1 MARRTSREAAYD
13 ARRAPDPAA
22 EARRRANAEAQRPPE
37 NVSQGIYEKTIL
49 PGQVRAVEEQIGA
62 MERASST
69 EQAAASARARDIS
82 RGLKGTAPTGFEDIL
97 RGSITQEAGEALGYE
112 SALRGAKAQKEVQD
126 PARMAPIVAQR
137 EKELLKIE
145 EEIADQETAGSAIAT
160 ISTTAGG
167 VMLAGASIAAIE
179 AAGAG
184 AAGGAAAGAGAAGAG
199 AAGGAA
205 AGAGAAGAAT
215 AAASPAAGPAAG
227 IVAVIGAVI
236 AITGAIIGAATAG
249 SARESRRGRQKSAKD
264 KYDPSKVKEVSFET
278 ALGSAQRGAGGYVGT
293 QFTGGSGVGA
303 GVQSRLGNIGG
314 MAAGQATQAEPWM
327 QFTGVN

>member
-13 ARRAPDPAA
+13 VRRAPDPAA
-22 EARRRANAEAQRPPE
+22 EARRRASAEAQRPPE

-179 AAGAG
+179 AAGA
-184 AAGGAAAGAGAAGAG
+184 
-199 AAGGAA
+199 
-205 AGAGAAGAAT
+205 AT

>member
-13 ARRAPDPAA
+13 VRRAPDPAA
-22 EARRRANAEAQRPPE
+22 EARRRASGWQSMSPEGQRPPE

-179 AAGAG
+179 AAGA
-184 AAGGAAAGAGAAGAG
+184 
-199 AAGGAA
+199 
-205 AGAGAAGAAT
+205 AT

>member
-13 ARRAPDPAA
+13 VRRAPDPAA

-179 AAGAG
+179 AAGA
-184 AAGGAAAGAGAAGAG
+184 
-199 AAGGAA
+199 
-205 AGAGAAGAAT
+205 AT

>member
-179 AAGAG
+179 AAGA
-184 AAGGAAAGAGAAGAG
+184 
-199 AAGGAA
+199 
-205 AGAGAAGAAT
+205 AT